1 MDVRVASLH
10 PLENPRKHIGI
21 EMLSVP
27 EIVER
32 LKSVL
37 LVLSLSK

>member
-1 MDVRVASLH
+1 MDVRRFVS
-10 PLENPRKHIGI
+10 